1 MINKHNPTV
10 AILGF
15 HKVGKAPRG
24 WETWFY
30 IPEKIFVQQL
40 LYLRDAGWRVIDAA
54 TFLRGLDT
62 PEILPRR
69 SALLTFDDGCQQ
81 FLDVALPS
89 LRHFNYPSVHFVPT
103 DYIGK
108 ENTFDAGNEPEEPI
122 FTWQE
127 LRKLER
133 WGVSIESH
141 AVTHRPFSELSRAQQ
156 DEELSRSKAVLET
169 GLRKRVNL
177 FAFPKGDEGADR
189 RAMSRSL
196 KRIGY
201 RAACL
206 YGGPPI
212 RLPISTPYRLSR
224 LAMGPD
230 TNLEVE
236 LNKHFVRR
244 DTN

>member
-1 MINKHNPTV
+1 MINKCNPTV

-30 IPEKIFVQQL
+30 IPEKVFVEQL
-40 LYLRDAGWRVIDAA
+40 LYLRDAGWKVIDAA

-89 LRHFNYPSVHFVPT
+89 LRRFNYPSVHFVPT

-141 AVTHRPFSELSRAQQ
+141 AVTHRPFSELSR
-156 DEELSRSKAVLET
+156 
-169 GLRKRVNL
+169 
-177 FAFPKGDEGADR
+177 
-189 RAMSRSL
+189 
-196 KRIGY
+196 
-201 RAACL
+201 
-206 YGGPPI
+206 
-212 RLPISTPYRLSR
+212 
-224 LAMGPD
+224 
-230 TNLEVE
+230 
-236 LNKHFVRR
+236 
-244 DTN
+244 